1 MSFWNVDN
9 LKAAMGGTWVAR
21 CAVES
26 VIGLSTDSRTLK
38 AGQAFLAIK
47 GETFD
52 GHAKV
57 HEAAAAGAPLVVVD
71 ALGAVGGK
79 LPDGVGVLKVGD
91 TRRAL
96 LRLAAAYRK
105 TLERTRV
112 VAVCGSNGKTTT
124 VRMLSAVLARGGES
138 ENRWRGTASPRSF
151 NNEIGVPL
159 TILSAMPGDQYLICE
174 IGTNAPGEV
183 ATLAEVVQP
192 DIALITSIGREHLER
207 LGSVRGVAREEATVL
222 EHVRP
227 GGAGGAGIVT
237 ADSAELREVLPS
249 LGSRPRAM
257 ITFGFDDSADVRVV
271 EVRQSLGGVRF
282 TLNDKAEFAMPI
294 LGRHN
299 AANAAGV
306 VAAARR
312 LGMGDAEIAAGL
324 AAVKGEAMRLEVVKA
339 GGVCIINDAYNAN
352 PDSMRA
358 SLETFFEVAAEAKRR
373 FVVLGDMLEMGSYSD
388 EGHREVVE
396 SLRDRPVHG
405 AVLVGKA
412 MRGAAGA
419 LAGTNIEVTL
429 VDDLDEKRA
438 GEVAGKLR
446 AGDAVLLKGSR
457 RMRLERLLPAMKA
470 PVAMH

>member
-1 MSFWNVDN
+1 MSFWSVDN
-9 LKAAMGGTWVAR
+9 LKGAMGGTWVSR
-21 CAVES
+21 CAAES
-26 VIGLSTDSRTLK
+26 VIGLSTDTRTLK

-52 GHAKV
+52 GHEKLHDAAK
-57 HEAAAAGAPLVVVD
+57 AGAPLVVVD
-71 ALGAVGGK
+71 SAERLKGG

-96 LRLAAAYRK
+96 LRLSAAYRR

-124 VRMLSAVLARGGES
+124 VRMLSAVLARGGAK

-207 LGSVRGVAREEATVL
+207 LGSVRGVAREEATAL
-222 EHVRP
+222 EHVRS

-237 ADSAELREVLPS
+237 ADSEELREVLPS
-249 LGSRPRAM
+249 LSSRPRAM

-271 EVRQSLGGVRF
+271 EVRQSLSGVRF
-282 TLNDKAEFAMPI
+282 TLNDRAEFSMPV

-312 LGMGDAEIAAGL
+312 MGMGNAEIAEGL
-324 AAVKGEAMRLEVVKA
+324 AAVKGEAMRLEVVKM
-339 GGVCIINDAYNAN
+339 GGVCIVNDAYNAN

-358 SLETFFEVAAEAKRR
+358 SLETFFEVTAEAKRR
-373 FVVLGDMLEMGSYSD
+373 FVVLGDMLEMGEHS
-388 EGHREVVE
+388 EAGHREVVA
-396 SLRDRPVHG
+396 SLIDRPLNG

-419 LAGTNIEVTL
+419 LGGTNVEVRL
-429 VDDLDEKRA
+429 ADELDGTNARD
-438 GEVAGKLR
+438 VASMLR
-446 AGDAVLLKGSR
+446 PGDAVLLKGSR
-457 RMRLERLLPAMKA
+457 RMRLERLLPAMEA
-470 PVAMH
+470 PVAAS

>member
-21 CAVES
+21 CAAES

-57 HEAAAAGAPLVVVD
+57 CEAAAAGAPLVVVD
-71 ALGAVGGK
+71 DLGAVGGK
-79 LPDGVGVLKVGD
+79 LPDGVGVLKVGE

-124 VRMLSAVLARGGES
+124 VRMLSAVLARGGEGES
-138 ENRWRGTASPRSF
+138 RWRGTASPRSF

-192 DIALITSIGREHLER
+192 DVALITSIGREHLER

-222 EHVRP
+222 EHVRS

-282 TLNDKAEFAMPI
+282 TLNDKAEFVMPI

-312 LGMGDAEIAAGL
+312 LGMADAEIAAGL

-396 SLRDRPVHG
+396 SLRDRPLHG

-429 VDDLDEKRA
+429 LDDLDEKRA
-438 GEVAGKLR
+438 EEVAGKLR